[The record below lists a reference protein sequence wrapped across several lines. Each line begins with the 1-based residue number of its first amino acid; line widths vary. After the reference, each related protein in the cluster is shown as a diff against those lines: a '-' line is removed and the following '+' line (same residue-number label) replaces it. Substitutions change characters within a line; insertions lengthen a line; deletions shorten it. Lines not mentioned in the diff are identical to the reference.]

1 MRRHHPTTT
10 LNCSFYVVVMVNY
23 GTRLDV
29 LKYAPWN
36 DQYIDYSLL
45 KQVLETAVSPDL
57 GAYREREFIRQ
68 LNQSIEKVSLF
79 FLEQQ
84 GILASRLSTLRQEER
99 KCSLDVRQ
107 ELSSRT
113 NDGRNQALA
122 LDKLHQLSHQYT
134 AIGTDLLHLIQYVE
148 LNVTGIRKILKK
160 HDKLYRDNQLFDKY
174 LSQQYRDK
182 DDSHL
187 RQLLHYEGVGAIVAT
202 LQESFTEI
210 HALEDILQEL
220 TPTNESAVDKE
231 NALVGHRRMHTAPV
245 HPMLTASAWTPST
258 PQTSTKHPLRASF
271 ETLGDV
277 NENDDTILLRI
288 DAARRRLHESSN
300 FFKVLAASGELALM
314 ERISS
319 EEDLEGMIDFTPHV
333 VSRISS
339 FLNLLST
346 FLYMTNYYI
355 VAPSSGHYAQRL
367 GGNEAFAGLIIGMTP
382 IAALAST
389 VLYSWWTSY
398 SYKAALIF
406 ASCCSI
412 LGNVLYALG
421 LPCNSILL
429 LMIGRLLNGFGSARA
444 INRRYIA
451 DSFSRDERT
460 AASAA
465 FVTAGALGMA
475 AGPAI
480 AAILDVVTSND
491 SVYWSTENA
500 PGWIMCVFW
509 SIYLVV
515 LIMKFENPPRHDY
528 ESTTPNKQDL
538 EMAVA
543 GEKRA
548 LLSSLNENEVQTPGT
563 APLWMNIPVMTTL
576 FIYFVIKLALE
587 CCLSSTA
594 TLTDY
599 YFDWGAQDSGIF
611 LAIVGLLMFPANL
624 LVAYFSRKYEDR
636 ELIVACLW
644 MLLIGV
650 WGIVD
655 YGRHS
660 YRLIQFITFGVC
672 IFISSN
678 ALEGPNMSLL
688 SKTIPRSWAKGLF
701 NVGLLATEAGT
712 LGRAVGDVFITW
724 CGLES
729 ISHLLNNMFIPLG
742 LLVGVTLAGTYQAFP
757 YLEPFDKD
765 D

>member
-1 MRRHHPTTT
+1 
-10 LNCSFYVVVMVNY
+10 
-23 GTRLDV
+23 
-29 LKYAPWN
+29 
-36 DQYIDYSLL
+36 
-45 KQVLETAVSPDL
+45 
-57 GAYREREFIRQ
+57 
-68 LNQSIEKVSLF
+68 
-79 FLEQQ
+79 
-84 GILASRLSTLRQEER
+84 
-99 KCSLDVRQ
+99 
-107 ELSSRT
+107 
-113 NDGRNQALA
+113 
-122 LDKLHQLSHQYT
+122 
-134 AIGTDLLHLIQYVE
+134 
-148 LNVTGIRKILKK
+148 
-160 HDKLYRDNQLFDKY
+160 
-174 LSQQYRDK
+174 
-182 DDSHL
+182 
-187 RQLLHYEGVGAIVAT
+187 
-202 LQESFTEI
+202 
-210 HALEDILQEL
+210 
-220 TPTNESAVDKE
+220 
-231 NALVGHRRMHTAPV
+231 
-245 HPMLTASAWTPST
+245 
-258 PQTSTKHPLRASF
+258 
-271 ETLGDV
+271 
-277 NENDDTILLRI
+277 
-288 DAARRRLHESSN
+288 
-300 FFKVLAASGELALM
+300 
-314 ERISS
+314 
-319 EEDLEGMIDFTPHV
+319 
-333 VSRISS
+333 
-339 FLNLLST
+339 
-346 FLYMTNYYI
+346 
-355 VAPSSGHYAQRL
+355 
-367 GGNEAFAGLIIGMTP
+367 
-382 IAALAST
+382 
-389 VLYSWWTSY
+389 
-398 SYKAALIF
+398 
-406 ASCCSI
+406 
-412 LGNVLYALG
+412 
-421 LPCNSILL
+421 
-429 LMIGRLLNGFGSARA
+429 MIGRLLNGFGSARA

-660 YRLIQFITFGVC
+660 YRLIQFIAFGVC